1 MSKFLF
7 DSMLPKYPQFQPF
20 ISSHISSQS
29 STLTTSTS
37 EGSPLTSSEGSP
49 TSPPSSKMYPYVSN
63 HPSSHSSLSGM
74 PGFSGL
80 EDKSCRYV
88 NMYVNKSKNYYRSN
102 KVFLT
107 NENLIHKFRIRISA
121 YKYFAF
127 VLTLLSAMIVLLYR
141 RPSVHFIFFSSK
153 YPYVYQHG
161 VILTHIMV

>member
-49 TSPPSSKMYPYVSN
+49 TSPPTSKMYPYVSN

-88 NMYVNKSKNYYRSN
+88 NMYVYNAIYYIIVPIR
-102 KVFLT
+102 KFFFKT
-107 NENLIHKFRIRISA
+107 KNLIHKIS
-121 YKYFAF
+121 YKNFACT
-127 VLTLLSAMIVLLYR
+127 LTFLCTLTFTSTITTHIYR
-141 RPSVHFIFFSSK
+141 RPTLLFFFVNTNMALYSL
-153 YPYVYQHG
+153 
-161 VILTHIMV
+161 I

>member
-49 TSPPSSKMYPYVSN
+49 TSPPTSKMYPYVSN

-88 NMYVNKSKNYYRSN
+88 MPNNKK
-102 KVFLT
+102 K
-107 NENLIHKFRIRISA
+107 
-121 YKYFAF
+121 
-127 VLTLLSAMIVLLYR
+127 
-141 RPSVHFIFFSSK
+141 
-153 YPYVYQHG
+153 
-161 VILTHIMV
+161 

>member
-49 TSPPSSKMYPYVSN
+49 TSPPTSKMYPYVSN

-88 NMYVNKSKNYYRSN
+88 NMYVYNAIYYKIIVPIGN
-102 KVFLT
+102 FKY
-107 NENLIHKFRIRISA
+107 ENLIHQKNS
-121 YKYFAF
+121 YKNRSYFC
-127 VLTLLSAMIVLLYR
+127 T
-141 RPSVHFIFFSSK
+141 
-153 YPYVYQHG
+153 
-161 VILTHIMV
+161 